1 MMTNFIITNYYFLIE
16 KKYINNKMSKN
27 QNIKN
32 LIIGNIDTDQIITE
46 YSLNSSS
53 ESNKEIKKLFNK
65 MLQKKQNLNVGGR
78 NKINSNDQCYYY
90 TILSNYL
97 YLMLVKENYP
107 ERIVYKL
114 IDKIEEDK
122 IPLMI
127 NEKTNQL
134 NSNGNQ
140 LLKKLIEEYQDLTKV
155 DKIKDIQN
163 DINDIKGDLKKGINK
178 MVENVENVQNLEVK
192 ADNLKENAKVFHK
205 KSEEVKR
212 KSFWMNCKFWVI
224 IFGIFLILI
233 AVFILS
239 FVRGGLF

>member
-32 LIIGNIDTDQIITE
+32 LIIGNIDTDQILTE
-46 YSLNSSS
+46 YSVNSSS

-90 TILSNYL
+90 TVLSKYL
-97 YLMLVKENYP
+97 YLILVIENYP
-107 ERIVYKL
+107 ERIVYQL
-114 IDKIEEDK
+114 IDKIQEEK

-134 NSNGNQ
+134 NSNGKES
-140 LLKKLIEEYQDLTKV
+140 LKKLIEEYQDLTKV
-155 DKIKDIQN
+155 DKIKEIQS
-163 DINDIKGDLKKGINK
+163 DINYIKSDLKEGITK
-178 MVENVENVQNLEVK
+178 MVESVEDTQKLEIK
-192 ADNLKENAKVFHK
+192 ADNLKQNAKVFNK
-205 KSEEVKR
+205 KSEDIKR

-224 IFGIFLILI
+224 IIGVFLILI
-233 AVFILS
+233 AIFILS
-239 FVRGGLF
+239 FARGLF

>member
-1 MMTNFIITNYYFLIE
+1 
-16 KKYINNKMSKN
+16 MSKN

-78 NKINSNDQCYYY
+78 NKINSNEQCYYY
-90 TILSNYL
+90 TVLSKHL
-97 YLMLVKENYP
+97 YLILVIENYP
-107 ERIVYKL
+107 ERIVYQL
-114 IDKIEEDK
+114 IDKIQEEK

-134 NSNGNQ
+134 NSNGKES
-140 LLKKLIEEYQDLTKV
+140 LKKLIEEYQDLTKV
-155 DKIKDIQN
+155 DKIKEIQS
-163 DINDIKGDLKKGINK
+163 DINYIKSDLKEGITK
-178 MVENVENVQNLEVK
+178 MVESVEDTQKLEIK
-192 ADNLKENAKVFHK
+192 ADNLKQNAKVFNK
-205 KSEEVKR
+205 KSEDIKR

-224 IFGIFLILI
+224 IIGVFLILI
-233 AVFILS
+233 AIFILS
-239 FVRGGLF
+239 FARGLF

>member
-1 MMTNFIITNYYFLIE
+1 
-16 KKYINNKMSKN
+16 MSKN

-46 YSLNSSS
+46 YSVNSSS

-78 NKINSNDQCYYY
+78 NKINSNEQCYYY
-90 TILSNYL
+90 TVLSKHL
-97 YLMLVKENYP
+97 YLILVIENYP

-114 IDKIEEDK
+114 IDKIEEEK

-134 NSNGNQ
+134 NSNGNK
-140 LLKKLIEEYQDLTKV
+140 LFKELIEEYQDLTKV
-155 DKIKDIQN
+155 DKVKEIQN
-163 DINDIKGDLKKGINK
+163 DINYIKSDLKEGITK
-178 MVENVENVQNLEVK
+178 MVDNVEDVKKLEVQ

-205 KSEEVKR
+205 KSEEVKK

-224 IFGIFLILI
+224 IIGIFLILI
-233 AVFILS
+233 SVFILFFAS
-239 FVRGGLF
+239 GKLF